1 MTPAARFVPAA
12 PALLPAVRLKL
23 RRCGRLVRAAASL
36 AIWESEQGGG
46 PMVGTGCA
54 SRCCRANEAAKAINF
69 DTETTEFPRCF
80 TEKILLV
87 SSNNAVDIAQ
97 TRPARKPE
105 LFFSVE
111 LREHSVDSVL
121 KT

>member
-1 MTPAARFVPAA
+1 
-12 PALLPAVRLKL
+12 
-23 RRCGRLVRAAASL
+23 
-36 AIWESEQGGG
+36 
-46 PMVGTGCA
+46 MVGTGCS
-54 SRCCRANEAAKAINF
+54 SRCDRANTAAKAINF
-69 DTETTEFPRCF
+69 DTEATEFPRCF

-87 SSNNAVDIAQ
+87 TRNKRVAIAQ
-97 TRPARKPE
+97 TRPARESE